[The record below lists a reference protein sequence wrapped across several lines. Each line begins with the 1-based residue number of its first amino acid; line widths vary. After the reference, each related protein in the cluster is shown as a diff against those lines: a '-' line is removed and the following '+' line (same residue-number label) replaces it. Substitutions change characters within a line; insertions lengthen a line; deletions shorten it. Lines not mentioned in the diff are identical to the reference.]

1 MELLPLEPLPPP
13 RSPPPSL
20 LPPPP
25 PPLASGR
32 PDRSAH
38 PSTTSSPYLTGSLFG
53 AQCSSWL
60 GENIGAAAAEVT
72 QRGMQLPSGLR
83 AAPRTEPAAARPRT
97 LHSEGC
103 TKF

>member
-1 MELLPLEPLPPP
+1 MEPLPPP

-60 GENIGAAAAEVT
+60 GENIGGAAAAEVT

-97 LHSEGC
+97 LHSEGR